1 MVSIPDLR
9 TWVYTGAGGLDRE
22 ITWAHANE
30 LPDPTEWLDSG
41 ELLMTTGLGVP
52 KEPTAQRAYVERLA
66 TAGLSALA
74 IGHGMTTTPELSAE
88 MIKAAEERSLPI
100 LFTSYEVPFTAIARA
115 VADANQGEERQRLAQ
130 AQQIYEMVRLTA
142 GNVSSG
148 ELIAR
153 LGGIVGCQLYVLDPD
168 RGFSLFPGN
177 PQIPEEVIA
186 ALKEARK
193 ERMEPMPAVLR
204 MQAGLHTM
212 LALAVPAS
220 RLATMVA
227 LPHGDRAKPDLSV
240 MRHITAVVALE
251 VEKQKVERERR
262 RRLGSELLAGL
273 IDGRI
278 PAESAAQMLSE
289 RGLGEEPRV
298 IATCVI
304 DEGEAEQS
312 DLHLRL
318 EDRGVPHLLLRRAPL
333 LIALLP
339 DTPEAL
345 ARFREEIDPTFTIGL
360 SDPLGRVYR
369 LPDARREAQWVLE
382 GAQAIDAPF
391 VRYGEDAPS
400 PFLPRDL
407 GEAERI
413 VRHVLGHVLDYDA
426 AHDARLVESL
436 RVFLE
441 HNRSWQ
447 KAAMALHVHKQTL
460 VYRIRR
466 VEELSGR
473 KLDRT
478 EDVAELWLALRAA
491 EASGLWGSS
500 FHAQVI

>member
-1 MVSIPDLR
+1 VGIPDLR
-9 TWVYTGAGGLDRE
+9 TWVHAGAGGLDRE

-52 KEPTAQRAYVERLA
+52 KEPAAQKAYVERLA
-66 TAGLSALA
+66 EAGLSALA
-74 IGHGMTTTPELSAE
+74 IGHGMTTTPELSAG
-88 MIKAAEERSLPI
+88 MIKAADERSLPI

-142 GNVSSG
+142 GSVSSA

-153 LGGIVGCQLYVLDPD
+153 LGGIVGCQLYVLDPG
-168 RGFSLFPGN
+168 RGLSLFPSN
-177 PQIPEEVIA
+177 PTIPEEVIA

-193 ERMEPMPAVLR
+193 ERMEPMPAALR
-204 MQAGLHTM
+204 MHAGSHAM
-212 LALAVPAS
+212 IALAVPTS
-220 RLATMVA
+220 RPATMVA
-227 LPHGDRAKPDLSV
+227 LPHSDNAKPDLSV

-262 RRLGSELLAGL
+262 RRLGSELLAGI

-278 PAESAAQMLSE
+278 PAESAAQILSE
-289 RGLGEEPRV
+289 RGLGEEPRL

-304 DEGEAEQS
+304 DGGEAEHS

-339 DTPEAL
+339 DTSEAL
-345 ARFREEIDPTFTIGL
+345 AGFREEIDPTFTIGL

-369 LPDARREAQWVLE
+369 ASDAKREAQWALE
-382 GAQAIDAPF
+382 GAQANDAPF
-391 VRYGEDAPS
+391 VRYGQDAPS
-400 PFLPRDL
+400 PFLPRGL

-413 VRHVLGHVLDYDA
+413 VRRVLGPIIDYDA
-426 AHDARLVESL
+426 AHDARLLESL

-460 VYRIRR
+460 VYRMRR

-500 FHAQVI
+500 FHARVV